1 MKLEYL
7 NVFDEY
13 LTAVYHTP
21 QVGWQYTIFLEDGE
35 MFAPQTIYNSAKEAY
50 AVAKSIIHL
59 VVTCDKENSR
69 FSS

>member
-21 QVGWQYTIFLEDGE
+21 NVGWQYTIFLEDGKL
-35 MFAPQTIYNSAKEAY
+35 FAPKNIYNSAKEAY

-59 VVTCDKENSR
+59 VVACDSGNPHLSN
-69 FSS
+69 